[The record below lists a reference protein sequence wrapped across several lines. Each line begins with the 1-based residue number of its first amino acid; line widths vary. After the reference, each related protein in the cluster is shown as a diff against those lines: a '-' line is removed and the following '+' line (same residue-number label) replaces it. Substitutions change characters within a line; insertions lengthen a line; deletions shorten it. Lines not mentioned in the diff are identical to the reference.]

1 MFSKATKLILFGALF
16 GLAGC
21 GGGGDTPTSSTPNSN
36 QSSALQSGSTLSSH
50 ISSSASSTFQS
61 SSFATS
67 YSSHPTVSSESS
79 SSNNTR
85 IGETHR
91 YPVALGTT
99 SATPRQIVTSYLSS
113 NGTLHLAWVQDMG
126 EAGDQIHYATQS
138 PSGSLVTSAITHPK
152 LARIWSIKMA
162 VTDTNSVHLVFH
174 GRRDV
179 DAGIRSG
186 NYAIYYAGGDNGQ
199 FTISQV
205 SSNPISPGLN
215 TGGLYDAYVNGRP
228 EIFIDDT
235 NAPVVVYDAA
245 QNSANNWDTF
255 LTVAKYQGGNWS
267 HQRRFNIDSQTLTF
281 NPSAEYQVPNKHN
294 FNGPF
299 IRVDWSNYDV
309 HSFAGNQL
317 TDSMI
322 GFGGFTNVVDVQALS
337 DTQGK
342 FYATWLRDQDADDKV
357 EKDYSIY
364 LVAVEQGIF
373 NSYYRIPI
381 EGKSITGNHA
391 PAAIDPITN
400 QFYMMY
406 FEGALGVLQNTRI
419 ANFDL
424 SRETYGQAILPKD
437 LGIPFGQDALWAY
450 NNTLV
455 YVGVSSGSLV
465 ITRWDNAHIIFNTA
479 QVSQSSNSS
488 SSLNSSLP
496 SSSSNNKWSVKGTV
510 DASDCDEGI
519 SSYVSLWE
527 ITQNDNTL
535 SAKID
540 GADYTGS
547 LSNNKVTWNGTVTED
562 GGTTRNQFQATFNGN
577 SMSGFNKW
585 SYTDDEDYSCSGTT
599 TYTGSKL

>member
-16 GLAGC
+16 GLVGC
-21 GGGGDTPTSSTPNSN
+21 GGGDTPTSSTPDSSQNSAPS
-36 QSSALQSGSTLSSH
+36 SSALNST
-50 ISSSASSTFQS
+50 IGSSASSTVQS
-61 SSFATS
+61 GSFATS
-67 YSSHPTVSSESS
+67 YSSRSIVSSESS
-79 SSNNTR
+79 SSNSTSL
-85 IGETHR
+85 GETHR
-91 YPVALGTT
+91 YPITLGKT
-99 SATPRQIVTSYLSS
+99 SAIPKQIVTSYLSS

-152 LARIWSIKMA
+152 FAQIWSIKMA
-162 VTDTNSVHLVFH
+162 VSDTNSVHLVFH
-174 GRRDV
+174 GRRNL
-179 DAGIRSG
+179 DAGIKSG

-199 FTISQV
+199 FTVSQV
-205 SSNPISPGLN
+205 SSNPVNPDLN

-228 EIFIDDT
+228 EIFIDET

-245 QNSANNWDTF
+245 QNSANNWGTF
-255 LTVAKYQGGNWS
+255 LTVAKYQGGSWS
-267 HQRRFNIDSQTLTF
+267 YQRRFNIDSQTLTF
-281 NPSAEYQVPNKHN
+281 NSSAEYQVPNNHN
-294 FNGPF
+294 FNGSF

-309 HSFAGNQL
+309 HSFTGNQL

-337 DTQGK
+337 DAQSK

-357 EKDYSIY
+357 EKDYAIY
-364 LVAVEQGIF
+364 LAAVEQGMF

-406 FEGALGVLQNTRI
+406 FEGALGALQNTRI
-419 ANFDL
+419 ANLDL
-424 SRETYGQAILPKD
+424 STETYGQAMLPKD

-465 ITRWDNAHIIFNTA
+465 ITRWGNAQTIFNVP
-479 QVSQSSNSS
+479 QIGQSSSSSNSS
-488 SSLNSSLP
+488 SNTLTGRWLVNSSD
-496 SSSSNNKWSVKGTV
+496 

-519 SSYVSLWE
+519 HSEVSFWE
-527 ITQNDNTL
+527 ITQNGNTL

-540 GADYTGS
+540 GINYTGS
-547 LSNNKVTWNGTVTED
+547 LSNNKVTWSGSVAED
-562 GGTTRNQFQATFNGN
+562 GGTTKNQFQATFNGN
-577 SMSGFNKW
+577 SMSGSNKW
-585 SYTDDEDYSCSGTT
+585 NYTDDEDYTCSGTT